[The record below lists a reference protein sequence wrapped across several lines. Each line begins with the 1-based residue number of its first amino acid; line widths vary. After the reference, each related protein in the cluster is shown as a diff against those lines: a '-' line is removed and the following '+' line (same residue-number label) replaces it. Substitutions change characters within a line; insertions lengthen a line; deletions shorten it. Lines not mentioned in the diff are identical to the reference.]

1 MRKYILSG
9 ALSLSIFITVAAAN
23 GQSLP
28 DFSKFKMPK
37 TEDVSTAKKILA
49 GGTGCLAGG
58 AIGYFGGKELGKLL
72 GEDRELTKEEE
83 DRFILGAALAGC
95 AVGAVVG
102 VNIINNMSASAKE
115 AQLEAWEEAQQNTG
129 PVSWHDPNDATT
141 KGQTEL
147 VEVEALPSG
156 DKCGFR
162 RDTIE
167 TSDGTVQPQQRVCQ
181 SSGGAWEPKFS

>member
-9 ALSLSIFITVAAAN
+9 ALSLLIFVTGAAAN

-28 DFSKFKMPK
+28 DFSKFKLPTK
-37 TEDVSTAKKILA
+37 EDVSTAQKLLA

-58 AIGYFGGKELGKLL
+58 AIGYFGGKELSKLL
-72 GEDRELTKEEE
+72 GEDYEMTKEEE

-102 VNIINNMSASAKE
+102 VNIINNMSESAKQ
-115 AQLEAWEEAQQNTG
+115 AQLEAWDEAQQNTG
-129 PVSWHDPNDATT
+129 PAFWQDPNDATT
-141 KGQTEL
+141 TGQIEL
-147 VEVEALPSG
+147 VDVEALPSG

-167 TSDGTVQPQQRVCQ
+167 TTDGTVQPQQRVCQ
-181 SSGGAWEPKFS
+181 SSGGSWDPKFS